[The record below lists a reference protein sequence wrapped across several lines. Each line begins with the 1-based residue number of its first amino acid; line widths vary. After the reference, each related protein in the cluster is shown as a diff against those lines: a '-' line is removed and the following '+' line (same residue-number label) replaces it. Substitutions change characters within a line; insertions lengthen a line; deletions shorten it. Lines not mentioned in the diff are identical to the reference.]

1 MLNFPRR
8 KLLKWFFEM
17 NIAFSFGLLVL
28 LWRQISSSFIDVT
41 ERVGISAI
49 NGYLAAF
56 GDFNGDKQTDLF
68 LVTRGG
74 NYFCGV
80 NQSRSLAKEGF

>member
-1 MLNFPRR
+1 M
-8 KLLKWFFEM
+8 
-17 NIAFSFGLLVL
+17 
-28 LWRQISSSFIDVT
+28 SSSFIDVT

-68 LVTRGG
+68 LVTGEG
-74 NYFCGV
+74 NNLVLQG
-80 NQSRSLAKEGF
+80 

>member
-1 MLNFPRR
+1 MRLS
-8 KLLKWFFEM
+8 
-17 NIAFSFGLLVL
+17 FSFGLLVL

-41 ERVGISAI
+41 ERVDISAI

-68 LVTRGG
+68 LVTGEG
-74 NYFCGV
+74 NNLVLQG
-80 NQSRSLAKEGF
+80 

>member
-1 MLNFPRR
+1 MLNFPLR
-8 KLLKWFFEM
+8 KLLERFYEM
-17 NIAFSFGLLVL
+17 KISFSFGLLVL

-68 LVTRGG
+68 LVTGEG
-74 NYFCGV
+74 NNLVLQG
-80 NQSRSLAKEGF
+80 